1 MTTLTILSIF
11 NFTSRR
17 KELTGYYTIIKKITI
32 QNISEFSF
40 KKKTLVNLM
49 VVKYQFPTKQ
59 INERLKTQAPES
71 GVIRICW
78 KKCQKKNEVRKSK
91 CCIL

>member
-1 MTTLTILSIF
+1 
-11 NFTSRR
+11 
-17 KELTGYYTIIKKITI
+17 
-32 QNISEFSF
+32 
-40 KKKTLVNLM
+40 M

-71 GVIRICW
+71 GVI
-78 KKCQKKNEVRKSK
+78 KNLLENLSTKMKFFLSNKNEVRKSK